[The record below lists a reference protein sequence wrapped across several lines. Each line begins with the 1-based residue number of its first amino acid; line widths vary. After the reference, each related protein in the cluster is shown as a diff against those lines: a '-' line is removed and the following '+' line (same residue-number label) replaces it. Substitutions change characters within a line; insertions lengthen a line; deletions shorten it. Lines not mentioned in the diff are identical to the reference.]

1 MGGRSLLEWNL
12 RWLIG
17 AGFGPIWVNL
27 HYRAAEVRSAVEA
40 MALPGDVRFSDE
52 DPILGTAGAW
62 RKLAGEWSATSLV
75 VYGDNLTRFG
85 PEAFVGAHRAA
96 GALATVALF
105 DPSVHVNTGIAG
117 SRVLV
122 DEDGRVTGFAEARG
136 GTARESLVS
145 TGACLLEPAMAER
158 IEPGFSDFGA
168 DVFPALA
175 SDGELA
181 AHIIEP
187 GGFCL
192 GLDTPAHYEVGRQMV
207 AAGTVGLPLP
217 HGTVTSP

>member
-12 RWLIG
+12 RWLID
-17 AGFGPIWVNL
+17 AGVGPIWVNL

-40 MALPGDVRFSDE
+40 MALGDDIRFSHE

-62 RKLAGEWSATSLV
+62 RKLAGGWRSVSLV
-75 VYGDNLTRFG
+75 IYGDNLTRFD
-85 PEAFVGAHRAA
+85 PDAFVDAHRAA

-105 DPSVHVNTGIAG
+105 DPTIHANTGIAG

-122 DEDGRVTGFAEARG
+122 GGDGRVTGFTEFRG
-136 GTARESLVS
+136 GETGGSLVS
-145 TGACLLEPAMAER
+145 TGACLLEPAMVER
-158 IEPGFSDFGA
+158 IEPGFSDFGV
-168 DVFPALA
+168 DVFPTLVRE
-175 SDGELA
+175 GELA
-181 AHIIEP
+181 AHVIEP

-207 AAGTVGLPLP
+207 AAGTVGLLP
-217 HGTVTSP
+217 